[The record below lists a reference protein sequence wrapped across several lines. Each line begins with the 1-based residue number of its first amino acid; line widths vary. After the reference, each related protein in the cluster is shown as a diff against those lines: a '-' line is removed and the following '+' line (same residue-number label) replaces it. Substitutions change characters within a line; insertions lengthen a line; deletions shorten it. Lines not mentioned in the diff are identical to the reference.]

1 MAKEDVVDEDIEE
14 EYVVDEIV
22 GDEVLS
28 DEDVVDED
36 VMDEDVADEDV
47 ADEKVEVILLKVVW
61 DLTDD
66 QRVDVGSFSR
76 GRSTRGDQGVYWG
89 AP

>member
-1 MAKEDVVDEDIEE
+1 MLEELVDEDIKEEDVVDEDIAKED
-14 EYVVDEIV
+14 VVD
-22 GDEVLS
+22 S

-36 VMDEDVADEDV
+36 VMDEDVADE
-47 ADEKVEVILLKVVW
+47 KVEVFLFKVVW
-61 DLTDD
+61 DLTDY
-66 QRVDVGSFSR
+66 QRVEVGSFSR